1 MLSKRPQKNEN
12 VIQIDKHTTV
22 NKVTE
27 HIINHGHHKIFKVA
41 QGSVKR
47 SLPLISLPNPEAMH
61 VTVNTLPHHFSFL
74 PVNMRI
80 MEHEPGMTQH
90 ERHEW
95 CFEREKTNPL
105 SVVAG

>member
-1 MLSKRPQKNEN
+1 
-12 VIQIDKHTTV
+12 
-22 NKVTE
+22 
-27 HIINHGHHKIFKVA
+27 
-41 QGSVKR
+41 
-47 SLPLISLPNPEAMH
+47 MH

-74 PVNMRI
+74 PVNMRV